1 MKGLV
6 IMHDQQA
13 VTSSL
18 QVAET
23 FGKNHKHVLD
33 AISNLAAEKSAAK
46 FFAEDTYEN
55 RGKQYPMYYMNR
67 DGFTLLA
74 MGFTGAKALQFK
86 LAYIDAFN
94 KMETSLQKQIPQSLP
109 EALRLAAD
117 IAEERDKEKSGRLIA
132 EQQVGELQP
141 KASYYDKVLA
151 NPSLVTISVIAKDY
165 GLSARAMNAKLHS
178 LKVQYKQGST
188 WLLYSKY
195 QKTGW
200 THSDTTMVTRKD
212 GTEKAVLNT
221 KWTQKGRLGLYELLK
236 DHGVLPLIEQEA

>member
-1 MKGLV
+1 
-6 IMHDQQA
+6 MHDQQA
-13 VTSSL
+13 VTTSL

-23 FGKNHKHVLD
+23 FGKQHKNTIRD
-33 AISNLAAEKSAAK
+33 IENLLKSGGSK
-46 FFAEDTYEN
+46 LSSQMFAVSAYAS

-141 KASYYDKVLA
+141 KASYYDRVLA

-165 GLSARAMNAKLHS
+165 GMSARTLNAKLHS
-178 LKVQYKQGST
+178 LKVQYKQGTT

-236 DHGVLPLIEQEA
+236 DNGVLPLIEQEA